1 MDLSK
6 ARLAKLVKGCA
17 GNERQAQEALYRA
30 YYAEML
36 RICSR
41 YSRSKDVAQEALNE
55 GFLKVFRNIKTFDV
69 QKGELG
75 GWICTI
81 MIRTAIDYNR
91 REARFLAEDYDDQDA
106 DEYFIESHVLSKLY
120 AEDLLKSIRQLPDA
134 TRIIF
139 NLSVIDGHTHKEIS
153 EQLQITESTS
163 RWHLAE
169 AKKKLRALL
178 QAGNNDKPT
187 DNTGANERS
196 GMV

>member
-6 ARLAKLVKGCA
+6 AQIQKLVKGCA

-30 YYAEML
+30 YYAEMF

-55 GFLKVFRNIKTFDV
+55 GFQKVFKNIGTFDA
-69 QKGELG
+69 QKGGLG

-91 REARFLAEDYDDQDA
+91 REMRFVAEDFADQDT
-106 DEYFIESHVLSKLY
+106 DEYFITPDVLNKLY
-120 AEDLLKSIRQLPDA
+120 AEDLLKNIRLLPDA

-139 NLSVIDGHTHKEIS
+139 NLSVIDGYSHREIS

-169 AKKKLRALL
+169 AKKKLRVLL
-178 QAGNNDKPT
+178 QAANTGKPT
-187 DNTGANERS
+187 DNTGEK
-196 GMV
+196 